1 MRLAHFPPRGDRS
14 VPPNALLGK
23 ERRISKGMTVYN
35 VWDEHV
41 AVFAQIEDVQ
51 GVDNVEEIA
60 QVPGRKLLL

>member
-1 MRLAHFPPRGDRS
+1 
-14 VPPNALLGK
+14 
-23 ERRISKGMTVYN
+23 MTVYN